1 MVKRL
6 NSVIQD
12 INPVYVPVDSDL
24 LIVRIKTKELVRVL
38 FLFCVLEM
46 TVLWEHPNLFFL
58 CLVLSLLLFFCPSPR
73 LRSFFRSPL
82 RDPVNDLVLCLLIKV
97 RLEYITRELFRRIRN
112 VSVSLT
118 V

>member
-6 NSVIQD
+6 NSIIQD

-97 RLEYITRELFRRIRN
+97 KPEYNTTVLLRRY